1 MKNIFIF
8 FCLILAIGLNAQKI
22 TPTVIANAGNV
33 VKNAT
38 HSIEWTL
45 GEFMTETLKNN
56 NGSITQGFHQA
67 NLLFVAVDDAEIA
80 GLEVFPNPFTGQVT
94 IRYTVPP
101 DCPGDVALYLRDFTG
116 RQIKTLER
124 RANAA
129 PGDYQAV
136 FDGSGLPT
144 GIYLY
149 ELVVCN
155 GTQVVKKAEKISH

>member
-1 MKNIFIF
+1 MFYFTSQLFTPMKNIFIF

-80 GLEVFPNPFTGQVT
+80 GLEVFPNPVNATLTIKNGSEESLNLNISHISGSEIFKDKITTGT
-94 IRYTVPP
+94 ESLNFSNYP
-101 DCPGDVALYLRDFTG
+101 A
-116 RQIKTLER
+116 
-124 RANAA
+124 
-129 PGDYQAV
+129 
-136 FDGSGLPT
+136 
-144 GIYLY
+144 GIYFLKFDSSK
-149 ELVVCN
+149 
-155 GTQVVKKAEKISH
+155 GSKTFKIEKQ

>member
-80 GLEVFPNPFTGQVT
+80 GLEVFPNPVNATLT
-94 IRYTVPP
+94 I
-101 DCPGDVALYLRDFTG
+101 
-116 RQIKTLER
+116 K
-124 RANAA
+124 N
-129 PGDYQAV
+129 
-136 FDGSGLPT
+136 GSEESLN
-144 GIYLY
+144 L
-149 ELVVCN
+149 N
-155 GTQVVKKAEKISH
+155 ISHISGSEIFKDKITIGTESLKFDSAKGSKTFKIEKQ